1 MKAVIYTRI
10 STEYQEDGHS
20 PEEQLRRC
28 QQYAEMEGH
37 EVVGHYHDT
46 GSGSGFEHR
55 PGYIEMMEK
64 AGKEWK
70 VVVIY
75 KLDRIHRNLRNM
87 VLWLDDL
94 RSIECDFISTEERV
108 DTSSAQG
115 RFFIQ
120 VMGAFAEMER
130 EQISSRVKMGL
141 EGARRSG
148 RWIGVPPY
156 GYKMDETYTESGHRK
171 NPGLLIPVENEA
183 EIVRKILLLHA
194 EGHKVSEIITYLIMN
209 QKFTRSGTLVWNRST
224 IKAILNRSQ
233 LYIAGA
239 LNFDEGDSEVFLFG
253 KALQQPHIYHGTTL
267 MHEGLVSIEDQY
279 STVASKFL
287 EVSVD
292 DESSPDFQ
300 WVKLTHTNQLNDNS
314 LVRRTIQHDEEE

>member
-28 QQYAEMEGH
+28 KAYAELEGH

-46 GSGSGFEHR
+46 GSGSAFEHR
-55 PGYIEMMEK
+55 PNYLEMMKK
-64 AGKEWK
+64 AGDEWR

-94 RSIECDFISTEERV
+94 RTIECDFISTEERV

-156 GYKMDETYTESGHRK
+156 GYKMDDTYTESGHRK
-171 NPGLLIPVENEA
+171 NPGALVPVENEA
-183 EIVRKILLLHA
+183 EIVKSILKMHTEGYKI
-194 EGHKVSEIITYLIMN
+194 SEIITKLVMN
-209 QKFTRSGTLVWNRST
+209 QSFTRSGTLVWNRST
-224 IKAILNRSQ
+224 IKGVINRAQ
-233 LYIAGA
+233 LYLAGA
-239 LNFDEGDSEVFLFG
+239 TGFNEQVEEEDFLFG
-253 KALQQPHIYHGTTL
+253 KALLQSPIY
-267 MHEGLVSIEDQY
+267 GLDDTDFEEIA
-279 STVASKFL
+279 STFL

-292 DESSPDFQ
+292 DESSRDFI

-314 LVRRTIQHDEEE
+314 LVRRTIQYDEEE

>member
-1 MKAVIYTRI
+1 M
-10 STEYQEDGHS
+10 
-20 PEEQLRRC
+20 
-28 QQYAEMEGH
+28 
-37 EVVGHYHDT
+37 
-46 GSGSGFEHR
+46 
-55 PGYIEMMEK
+55 
-64 AGKEWK
+64 
-70 VVVIY
+70 VVIY

-94 RSIECDFISTEERV
+94 RTIECDFISTEERV

-156 GYKMDETYTESGHRK
+156 GYKMDDTYTESGHRK
-171 NPGLLIPVENEA
+171 NPGALVPVENEA
-183 EIVRKILLLHA
+183 EIVKSILKMHTEGYKI
-194 EGHKVSEIITYLIMN
+194 SEIITKLVMN
-209 QKFTRSGTLVWNRST
+209 QSFTRSGTLVWNRST
-224 IKAILNRSQ
+224 IKGVINRAQ
-233 LYIAGA
+233 LYLAGA
-239 LNFDEGDSEVFLFG
+239 TGFNEQVEEEDFLFG
-253 KALQQPHIYHGTTL
+253 KALLQSPIY
-267 MHEGLVSIEDQY
+267 GLDDTDFEEIA
-279 STVASKFL
+279 STFL

-292 DESSPDFQ
+292 DESSRDFI

-314 LVRRTIQHDEEE
+314 LVRRTIQYDEEE

>member
-1 MKAVIYTRI
+1 MKAVVYTRI

-28 QQYAEMEGH
+28 KAHAEFEGY

-46 GSGSGFEHR
+46 GSGSAFEHR

-94 RSIECDFISTEERV
+94 RSKECDFVSTEERV
-108 DTSSAQG
+108 DTTTPQG

-130 EQISSRVKMGL
+130 ETISSRVKMGL
-141 EGARRSG
+141 EGAKRSG
-148 RWIGVPPY
+148 RWIGVPPF
-156 GYKMDETYTESGHRK
+156 GYKIDDSFTTQGTRVS
-171 NPGLLIPVENEA
+171 PGLLVPETREA
-183 EIVRKILLLHA
+183 EIVRNILENA
-194 EGHKVSEIITYLIMN
+194 ASGWGISKIITSLVIN
-209 QKFTRSGTLVWNRST
+209 QHRTRKGSIVWNRST
-224 IKAILNRSQ
+224 VRNIIDRAP

-239 LNFDEGDSEVFLFG
+239 MGEVG
-253 KALQQPHIYHGTTL
+253 KALQQPPLYGAGDDDER
-267 MHEGLVSIEDQY
+267 MYNRRFDR
-279 STVASKFL
+279 VAPYFL
-287 EVSVD
+287 EVAD
-292 DESSPDFQ
+292 GDESVKDFD
-300 WVKLTHTNQLNDNS
+300 WKVLTEWSQLNDNS
-314 LVRRTIQHDEEE
+314 YVRSTSSNWTRDEEE